1 MILKRI
7 QSFTSLFVKIEC
19 TEDTIWGIDKDNTV
33 WFKDLAN
40 VDEHL
45 KRKYTRDS
53 I

>member
-1 MILKRI
+1 MIFKKDPI
-7 QSFTSLFVKIEC
+7 ITSLFVKIEC